1 MQNDDYT
8 EFCDLLDGAYD
19 LIGSGT
25 NKIIS
30 GSAKSLFFS
39 AMGSYSLQTVRAALG
54 AHCLDK
60 VRGRFTPK
68 PADIIEQIEAS
79 AANDGRPGGEE
90 AWAIALPSQ
99 DEANSVI
106 WTDEIAESFSI
117 CRPVLES
124 SGAISARKSFLEVY
138 SRKVAQSQAER
149 RPVRWSITLGWDK
162 TQHAAVMEKA
172 AIVGLLAAPAVHAL
186 LPAPDGDVVPD
197 AKARAQLDGIRQML
211 ADGTKA
217 KERARLEA
225 AESDR
230 FADKEIKRRAN
241 EQVTQYL
248 ASGAA
253 NRRGS

>member
-1 MQNDDYT
+1 MRREDFD
-8 EFCDLLDGAYD
+8 EFAELLDDIYD

-25 NKIIS
+25 NKVIS
-30 GSAKSLFFS
+30 GGSKSVFFN
-39 AMGSYSLQTVRAALG
+39 AMAPYSLETVRVALA
-54 AHCLDK
+54 AHCVDK

-90 AWAIALPSQ
+90 AWAIALQSQ
-99 DEANSVI
+99 DENNTVI
-106 WTDEIAESFSI
+106 WTDEIAEAYRI

-138 SRKVAQSQAER
+138 SREVAQARAEW
-149 RPVRWSITLGWDK
+149 RPAQWSISLGWDK
-162 TQHAAVMEKA
+162 TRHTAVMEKA
-172 AIVGLLAAPAVHAL
+172 VTAGLLAAPAVHAL
-186 LPAPDGDVVPD
+186 LPAPGSDASPDV
-197 AKARAQLDGIRQML
+197 KARAQLNGIRQML

-241 EQVTQYL
+241 EQVTQYQL
-248 ASGAA
+248 QHAA
-253 NRRGS
+253 RP